1 MEKLNLLGISSI
13 IEMIGVFEFENRTNE
28 LLMFLEKNQSKNEL
42 IKYGANTI
50 HKNLW
55 YSEKGSIMFIE
66 NHTFI
71 KN

>member
-1 MEKLNLLGISSI
+1 
-13 IEMIGVFEFENRTNE
+13 MIGVFEFENRTNE

-55 YSEKGSIMFIE
+55 YSENGSIMFIE